1 MEDIMDCMHVIA
13 RKRWDPSV
21 RKRRHMNPLQI
32 SSRKRIRWIIRLKTA
47 QRILQNDQRKVRR
60 KVFAETDMD
69 SVFLQSFFDVLER
82 GSVDSYYEVPSLN
95 GKRHGYGII
104 RFGYPFQDYVFA
116 TSWNR
121 GVPTWFGYLY
131 NRSTHFVFGRVHS
144 FMRVEQ
150 LRPSFGILD
159 EPNGRRWEGM
169 CCGSQ
174 SCGFGECYDEDDNL
188 VYRGM
193 AIEGCWE
200 GYGTTFHPICAN
212 GEHVDTQGM
221 WSHGKLMGA
230 FITFDRQGNKLCEGH
245 QIDGF
250 RIRFR
255 EEINAFTDLTIHC
268 YLRELITASNSCN
281 TMKTLNLDLLR
292 YLQRLTIGSGS
303 FRQCRSIILSQL
315 SQLRFIHIGRS
326 SFTCYGTNLELLL
339 SESSSVRSQRR
350 QLLLSNLKSLE
361 EVVIEEGSFSDY
373 SSVTLTDLPRLRSL
387 IVGKPHSISCNFF
400 YCDALE
406 LASKYTL
413 RV

>member
-1 MEDIMDCMHVIA
+1 MDCMHVIA

-230 FITFDRQGNKLCEGH
+230 FITFDRQGNKLC
-245 QIDGF
+245 
-250 RIRFR
+250 
-255 EEINAFTDLTIHC
+255 
-268 YLRELITASNSCN
+268 
-281 TMKTLNLDLLR
+281 
-292 YLQRLTIGSGS
+292 
-303 FRQCRSIILSQL
+303 
-315 SQLRFIHIGRS
+315 
-326 SFTCYGTNLELLL
+326 
-339 SESSSVRSQRR
+339 
-350 QLLLSNLKSLE
+350 
-361 EVVIEEGSFSDY
+361 
-373 SSVTLTDLPRLRSL
+373 
-387 IVGKPHSISCNFF
+387 
-400 YCDALE
+400 
-406 LASKYTL
+406 
-413 RV
+413 